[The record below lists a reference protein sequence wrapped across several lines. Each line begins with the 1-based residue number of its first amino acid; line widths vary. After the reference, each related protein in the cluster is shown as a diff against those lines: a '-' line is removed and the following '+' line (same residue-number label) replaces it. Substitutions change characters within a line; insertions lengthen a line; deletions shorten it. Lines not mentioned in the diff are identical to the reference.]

1 MNWTEGTLNRHSRG
15 RKGKEAILRQK
26 EHFAKARSGLL
37 NANVQTSPPSISF
50 LAHPALTS
58 SLVHH
63 ASVKSVRS
71 SPKKRNDAL
80 ESSRYFSEVHEES
93 SNSATFQQQQARN
106 QALRQKRH
114 NLLFK
119 GDWVG
124 TGAQKPIE
132 MKFSRPRDSPSR
144 AWGARLTRHES
155 SRHKLR
161 QLLGVKHENGRSKTI
176 QGGVRT
182 SAPISLRKMR
192 IRVGSRERTLCGS
205 SNISRSHRG
214 DGSSSHGM
222 YATPATRRQ
231 AYQSWDPPGGSPR
244 QPTV

>member
-15 RKGKEAILRQK
+15 RKGKETILRQK

-37 NANVQTSPPSISF
+37 NANVQTSPPAISF

-58 SLVHH
+58 SLVRH
-63 ASVKSVRS
+63 ASLKSAQA

-80 ESSRYFSEVHEES
+80 ETSHHFSEVHEES
-93 SNSATFQQQQARN
+93 PNPATFQRQQAGN

-114 NLLFK
+114 KLLFK

-132 MKFSRPRDSPSR
+132 MKFSGPRDSPSH
-144 AWGARLTRHES
+144 AWGARLARHES

-161 QLLGVKHENGRSKTI
+161 QLLGVKHENGRSKAT
-176 QGGVRT
+176 QGGARNST
-182 SAPISLRKMR
+182 PISLRKMR
-192 IRVGSRERTLCGS
+192 IRVGSRERTLGGS

-222 YATPATRRQ
+222 YTTPITRRQ
-231 AYQSWDPPGGSPR
+231 AHQL
-244 QPTV
+244 